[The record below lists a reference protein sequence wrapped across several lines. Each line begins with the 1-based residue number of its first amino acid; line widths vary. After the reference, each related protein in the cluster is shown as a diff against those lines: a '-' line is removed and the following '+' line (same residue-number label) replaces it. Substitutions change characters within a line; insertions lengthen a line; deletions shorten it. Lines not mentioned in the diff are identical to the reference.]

1 MEELLFTGKSA
12 THAQMMKRVL
22 DKSGIAARIVRP
34 DINITHGNCSYAV
47 KISQMYFGEAV
58 EVLKRSGIMP
68 VRAVLV
74 YGNGYREISI

>member
-12 THAQMMKRVL
+12 THAQMMKRIL
-22 DKSGIAARIVRP
+22 DKNGIGAQIVRP

-47 KISQMYFGEAV
+47 RIPQMYFGEAI
-58 EVLKRSGIMP
+58 ETLRKNAALP